1 MTKLSEL
8 ICGFH
13 SNIPLC
19 CIIWYLGG
27 WSANDH
33 YFKTNWY
40 NTKKGNNYI
49 YCPEC
54 IARIMEKRAR
64 PQKIKECDCNGY
76 VWNFGDPMGSMPEE
90 GSKGVCVNR
99 INYNTVRIRNRDP
112 MRDTEDIIQENRFY
126 ENGVTKV

>member
-40 NTKKGNNYI
+40 NTKMSHNYI

-54 IARIMEKRAR
+54 IVRIMEKRAR
-64 PQKIKECDCNGY
+64 PQKIKKCDCNGY

-90 GSKGVCVNR
+90 GSKGVYVNR
-99 INYNTVRIRNRDP
+99 INYNTIRIRNRDP
-112 MRDTEDIIQENRFY
+112 MRDTEDIIQENRYY
-126 ENGVTKV
+126 ENGVVKV